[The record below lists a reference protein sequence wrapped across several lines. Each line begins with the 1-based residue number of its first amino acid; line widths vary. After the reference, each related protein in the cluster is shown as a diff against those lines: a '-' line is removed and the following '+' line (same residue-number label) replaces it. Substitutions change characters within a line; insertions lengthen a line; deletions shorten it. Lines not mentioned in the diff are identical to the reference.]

1 MRKITFILLCL
12 ACCNL
17 QIVAQRTVRSAASRR
32 LVRDYQQS
40 ANRVVKN
47 MVERIDSLKSDTVS
61 SAPDSLASTMVVFP
75 YLYKLIGPLTYYRSA
90 ISRHFLLDWD
100 IASPQQP
107 AQLSRGMVYRD
118 LMAEAIDDALVDG
131 YMNHPTWVKY
141 CDQRIE
147 QEQIVD
153 VADIAAP
160 TIVDLDNILSQVD
173 KTTDVDQVVG
183 PMDIGLKID
192 RPNFWNTSGKFGL
205 QLTQNYFSE
214 NWYKGG
220 NNNVTLLSS
229 LTLEANYNDQR
240 RLQWDNKLEMR
251 LGFIT
256 VPSDTVHKFLTNND
270 KIYLF
275 SKLGVKAVENF
286 FYTVQAEAQTQFM
299 PGYKSND
306 TTAYSRFLAPLDV
319 YVSIGMDY
327 KPKLKNGNTL
337 SLALLPLSYKLR
349 YIHGGDDVIIK
360 AYKIRNRLRCQND
373 FGSKIEFSCNLKIL
387 KNFSWRS
394 RFYYF
399 TTYKYVE
406 SEFENILSF
415 SFNKYISAELY
426 TLWRFD
432 DNRDMKYWDES
443 LGFFQFKE
451 YFTLGLAYNF

>member
-1 MRKITFILLCL
+1 MRKFTFILLGL

-17 QIVAQRTVRSAASRR
+17 QLSAQTRTQSASSRR
-32 LVRDYQQS
+32 LVREYQKKAAS
-40 ANRVVKN
+40 VINN
-47 MVERIDSLKSDTVS
+47 MTARLDSLRLDTVPGQ
-61 SAPDSLASTMVVFP
+61 ADSVSSTMVVFP
-75 YLYKLIGPLTYYRSA
+75 YLYQLVGPPTYYSSA
-90 ISRHFLLDWD
+90 ISRRFLLDWD
-100 IASPQQP
+100 LPSQHQP
-107 AQLSRGMVYRD
+107 SVLSEGMAYRD
-118 LMAEAIDDALVDG
+118 RLVDAIDDVLVTN
-131 YMNHPTWVKY
+131 YMNHPAAVKFY
-141 CDQRIE
+141 DKRIE
-147 QEQIVD
+147 QEQLVEN
-153 VADIAAP
+153 ADIVAP
-160 TIVDLDNILSQVD
+160 ATSDLDNILNQVNGAAD
-173 KTTDVDQVVG
+173 VTDVAG
-183 PMDIGLKID
+183 PMDIGLKIE
-192 RPNFWNTSGKFGL
+192 RPNFWKTSGKFGL
-205 QLTQNYFSE
+205 QFTQNYFSD

-229 LTLEANYNDQR
+229 LTLEANYNDQQR
-240 RLQWDNKLEMR
+240 VQWDNKLEMR
-251 LGFIT
+251 LGFVT

-275 SKLGVKAVENF
+275 SKLGVKAFENF

-327 KPKLKNGNTL
+327 KPKLKNGNSL
-337 SLALLPLSYKLR
+337 SVALLPLSYKLR
-349 YIHGGDDVIIK
+349 YIHNGDDVIIK
-360 AYKIRNRLRCQND
+360 AYKIRDQLRCQND

-406 SEFENILSF
+406 GELENVLSF

-432 DNRDMKYWDES
+432 DNRDMKYWDDS

-451 YFTLGLAYNF
+451 FFTLGLAYNF